1 MLLMDRLIGSF
12 SKDVAIDLGTANTI
26 VAIKGEGIV
35 INEPSVVAVQS
46 DKNGYGEIIAIGRE
60 AKDME
65 GKTPHKIEII
75 RPMKDGIIADFE
87 MTERMIRFFIEKA
100 YKRNVTQMGL
110 SFVCFTVLSLVLIPF
125 SPIGMMNIYIVFA
138 ITLFINGVFAVF
150 MVTPLASVFE
160 KKFKNTK
167 LKERRAKKL
176 MAKREK
182 LAKQNR
188 NKGAEPEEI
197 IIPGIND

>member
-1 MLLMDRLIGSF
+1 MLMDRFIGSF

-46 DKNGYGEIIAIGRE
+46 DRNGYGEILAIGRE

-100 YKRNVTQMGL
+100 YKRKSLIRPRIMVCVPYGL
-110 SFVCFTVLSLVLIPF
+110 T
-125 SPIGMMNIYIVFA
+125 
-138 ITLFINGVFAVF
+138 GV
-150 MVTPLASVFE
+150 E
-160 KKFKNTK
+160 KKAV
-167 LKERRAKKL
+167 KESAL
-176 MAKREK
+176 AAGAREVY
-182 LAKQNR
+182 LVVW
-188 NKGAEPEEI
+188 
-197 IIPGIND
+197 